1 MGATARKCRQSPRNI
16 FFNQT
21 YIGHDVITFAVSDF
35 QIDGMTFEVGG
46 KNKKQKQIKDLENAF
61 VVKDGIESGYLNVVP
76 LWQFGLEY

>member
-1 MGATARKCRQSPRNI
+1 M
-16 FFNQT
+16 
-21 YIGHDVITFAVSDF
+21 ITFAVSDF